1 MKNQLPADDN
11 DGQNGPG
18 GAADGIEHHSKPS
31 GGKKLTITPNN
42 KDDKGKKKGLKAK
55 CCK

>member
-1 MKNQLPADDN
+1 MKNQLPADDA
-11 DGQNGPG
+11 DGQNGQVNP
-18 GAADGIEHHSKPS
+18 ADGIAAHSKPS

-42 KDDKGKKKGLKAK
+42 KDEKGKKKGIKAK